1 MEHIINIGL
10 LKNPLN
16 WVIIA
21 LMLIL
26 AFLGAEIVFNQFST
40 DKA

>member
-1 MEHIINIGL
+1 MDKILNIGL

-21 LMLIL
+21 LMLVL
-26 AFLGAEIVFNQFST
+26 AFLGAEVVFNQFSS
-40 DKA
+40 DKG